1 MNGPEGAFAPNRGK
15 NTNVMSLRTLRLVCP
30 GFLPGVKIEA
40 TAIIACPASEVHRSP
55 TLWLAACENAIGH
68 LSKTCPN
75 QRRGAERMR
84 AAISAARNISPLT
97 WSMALDATTWRGEG
111 RPDNAF
117 TAKMPKLITPQGQN
131 RAAMCIMALG
141 RDLGLSSDR
150 AGEFGD
156 SALFESENEEKT
168 QQLQTALLCPQ
179 ARFVV
184 NVYNHLGNEDSE
196 TKGISLHTGEEQ
208 SRKPGRYAL
217 FRHLSYV
224 VSQAMKPSIRTYDK
238 FAAEVL
244 GADWRTELFLGGDE
258 TPSPSNTA
266 ERKRVNQVYK
276 TLSDYVQDQLGKD
289 RGLKYTIGKGKA
301 WETLVYAMP
310 FKSETPIIKT
320 VVERLYQEDQFDGGV
335 KEGKDEGKKRV
346 PDFNVKGDPKTE
358 AMAAVF
364 GLLPETQELP
374 HVVEAIAKNGL
385 VASTRT
391 AVNEE
396 SIIDIMRM
404 FSRSVARG
412 SFIPRNEDH
421 DEGTIGCGEPGRVE
435 DLLPAFLDQ
444 ADVHSFAADDR
455 LLERKL
461 MHELGDAWR
470 ILRSK
475 LPLSREALSGINKKP
490 ILSAFGDKNKSKT
503 VPSKGQLSEIHIS
516 TCSVSVDF
524 DSKLAERFLSHE
536 PKVEKEERAPA
547 GGKKG
552 KTRKKKSAAAL
563 EEDKAKGLNI
573 QKARRLAIE
582 FSMLIVQ
589 HVLRVDIGKF
599 RVLWGALDRE
609 GMLKTTL
616 QKTPYALD
624 SPDVGGQNISFLDPD
639 QVAII
644 GGDGAGEDPMGGEE
658 QPEEGGADI
667 EEGMG
672 CEGVAASKETPV
684 GQDNILIDLENW
696 EKVTGRISL
705 SDATSMDLST
715 RTTVTISALAMP
727 ATDSSANSNDSTN
740 GVNATTSPTAHS
752 RGRDGVATAPT
763 VAGLVPEAEEAG
775 GRRSDASKK
784 RSLSVLGTLSSGIR
798 QEEQENP
805 ARPAVRPK
813 VTAASHSA
821 GTLNFET
828 STHFNT
834 PIALS
839 AARDAME
846 FEKRAVAAKPPGIKE
861 DIG

>member
-30 GFLPGVKIEA
+30 GFLPGVKMEA
-40 TAIIACPASEVHRSP
+40 TAIIACPDNEVYRSP
-55 TLWLAACENAIGH
+55 RLWLAACENAIGH

-75 QRRGAERMR
+75 QRHEAERMR
-84 AAISAARNISPLT
+84 AAISAARNSSPLT

-117 TAKMPKLITPQGQN
+117 TANMPKLITPQGQN

-156 SALFESENEEKT
+156 STLFESENEEKT
-168 QQLQTALLCPQ
+168 QQLQMALLCPQ
-179 ARFVV
+179 ARFAVS
-184 NVYNHLGNEDSE
+184 VYNHLGYEDSE

-208 SRKPGRYAL
+208 SRKPGHYAL
-217 FRHLSYV
+217 FRRLSYV
-224 VSQAMKPSIRTYDK
+224 VSQAMKPSIRAYDK
-238 FAAEVL
+238 FAEEVL
-244 GADWRTELFLGGDE
+244 GADWRTELFLGRDG
-258 TPSPSNTA
+258 TPSPSNPT

-276 TLSDYVQDQLGKD
+276 TLSDYVQVKLEKD
-289 RGLKYTIGKGKA
+289 HSLKSKIGKGKA

-310 FKSETPIIKT
+310 LKSETPIIKT
-320 VVERLYQEDQFDGGV
+320 VVERLYQEDQFNGGV
-335 KEGKDEGKKRV
+335 REGKGEGKKRV

-412 SFIPRNEDH
+412 SFIPKNGDH
-421 DEGTIGCGEPGRVE
+421 DEGTIGCSEPGRVE
-435 DLLPAFLDQ
+435 DLLPAFLDK
-444 ADVHSFAADDR
+444 ADVDSFAADDR

-490 ILSAFGDKNKSKT
+490 ILNAFGDKNKTKT

-524 DSKLAERFLSHE
+524 DSKLTERFLSHE
-536 PKVEKEERAPA
+536 PKVDTEERAPK

-552 KTRKKKSAAAL
+552 KARKEKSAAAL
-563 EEDKAKGLNI
+563 EEDKAKGPNI
-573 QKARRLAIE
+573 KKARRLAIE

-609 GMLKTTL
+609 GILKTTL

-624 SPDVGGQNISFLDPD
+624 SPDVGGQNICFLDPD

-644 GGDGAGEDPMGGEE
+644 GGAGAGEDPMGGEE

-672 CEGVAASKETPV
+672 CEGVGAGSQTPV
-684 GQDNILIDLENW
+684 EQGNILIDLGNGK
-696 EKVTGRISL
+696 KVTGRISL

-715 RTTVTISALAMP
+715 PTTVTISALAMP
-727 ATDSSANSNDSTN
+727 AAGETTGGRSANPNDSTK
-740 GVNATTSPTAHS
+740 GVNAKTSPTANNG
-752 RGRDGVATAPT
+752 GRDGVSTVPT
-763 VAGLVPEAEEAG
+763 VAGRAPKGEEG
-775 GRRSDASKK
+775 
-784 RSLSVLGTLSSGIR
+784 SG
-798 QEEQENP
+798 
-805 ARPAVRPK
+805 K
-813 VTAASHSA
+813 T
-821 GTLNFET
+821 
-828 STHFNT
+828 
-834 PIALS
+834 
-839 AARDAME
+839 
-846 FEKRAVAAKPPGIKE
+846 
-861 DIG
+861 